1 MRNLDPVET
10 SDAYRLDPE
19 TILIRRE
26 DARARM
32 DRACGDCRHV
42 LLLQLNDGEL
52 RRCEFKR
59 RTYGVRCDLFKT
71 RAEVA

>member
-19 TILIRRE
+19 TIAIRRQE
-26 DARARM
+26 AELRKA
-32 DRACGDCRHV
+32 RACGECRHV
-42 LLLQLNDGEL
+42 VILRLNDGEL

-59 RTYGVRCDLFKT
+59 RTYGVRCDLFRLKGE
-71 RAEVA
+71 RN